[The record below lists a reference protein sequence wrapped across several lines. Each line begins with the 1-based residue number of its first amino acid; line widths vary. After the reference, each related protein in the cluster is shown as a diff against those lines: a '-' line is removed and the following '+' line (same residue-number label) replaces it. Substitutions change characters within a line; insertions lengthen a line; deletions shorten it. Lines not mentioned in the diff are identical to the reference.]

1 MAETTQVAAVREPI
15 GKRENAPVPLPPQH
29 QPGRHGVLRLGF
41 AAVLVAGVLWGVAHY
56 YDAFV
61 ALWLGLGIVV
71 LVGIGWGVMHYVD
84 RVGWHFFNTGKGV
97 LVTLSRASAAL
108 AEGRPDD
115 ALYASDFGGQALGLN
130 ERALTN
136 DRDGVRIYAFQPSG
150 EGADRQAA
158 LDEWQRYLDGF
169 ASIENVG
176 LHIHRLEQWRGAGN
190 VVASVRFELIGTPHH
205 ETEPGIDRA
214 VFRMHFARV
223 NGGFQIRK
231 AELIEGTRVINDR
244 PLFVDVGAAAGI
256 DFENRYYPRFLNDP
270 LKFGM
275 LRYGP
280 AGITAV
286 DYDNDGFYDLF
297 IPDGVASKLFRN
309 NGDGTF
315 TDVTEQAGL
324 SGLDGVSVALFADYD
339 NDGHKDLFVSRTF
352 GPNQLFHNNGDGT
365 FTDVT
370 EQAGIGVDYCTTVA
384 SWADYNNDG
393 FLDLYVGRYLE
404 PREHIPTT
412 FYARNGYP
420 NQLYRNNGDG
430 TFTNVTEEA
439 GVGEVGLCLGTVF
452 GDYNDDG
459 YPDLYVSN
467 DFGRKTLYR
476 NNGDGTFTDVTVKT
490 GTLAY
495 GAGMSATFGDYDNDG
510 RLDLYVAH
518 IRSEEGWFAEWPTV
532 LRYMVNSWRQG
543 VWITDMPLYF
553 QIFRQSGFK
562 FVKVFQDMASGNTLM
577 RNRGDGTFE
586 DTTWQ
591 ANANPPGWF
600 WGTNLADF
608 DNDGW
613 QDLYAANG
621 WVYND
626 KGTEIE
632 LDFLNKVVSEQKL
645 YKTGYLFDPNY
656 FGSRSWHGWE
666 RNRYLRNR
674 GDGTFEEIGRGVNTD
689 LLLNSRGT
697 AVADFWNRGALDIAV
712 AASTDRHALLRNE
725 IDADRNWMQVKLIG
739 AAGELEKGTNRDAVG
754 ARVVI
759 HAGGMQQMREVVLGD
774 GYGAQSMLRLHFGLN
789 QVETVDEMV
798 VRWPRSGIVQRFENV
813 PVNRLY
819 EIVEGRDELV
829 EKTVK
834 GEK

>member
-1 MAETTQVAAVREPI
+1 MAETTSVAAARAPI
-15 GKRENAPVPLPPQH
+15 GKRENLPVSHSAQVRPRKRKAWVI
-29 QPGRHGVLRLGF
+29 GI
-41 AAVLVAGVLWGVAHY
+41 A
-56 YDAFV
+56 V
-61 ALWLGLGIVV
+61 ALLI
-71 LVGIGWGVMHYVD
+71 GIGWGTMRYVD
-84 RVGWHFFNTGKGV
+84 RVGWHFFDTGKDV
-97 LVTLSRASAAL
+97 LVTLSRASMAL
-108 AEGRPDD
+108 TERNLDVVAG
-115 ALYASDFGGQALGLN
+115 LYASDFQGQMLGLH
-130 ERALTN
+130 RLRLTN
-136 DRDGVRIYAFQPSG
+136 DRDGVRIYAFGASG
-150 EGADRQAA
+150 DGADRQAA
-158 LDEWQRYLDGF
+158 LDEWQAYVDGF
-169 ASIENVG
+169 ASIDEVG
-176 LHIHRLEQWRGAGN
+176 MYIHRLEQWQGAGD
-190 VVASVRFELIGTPHH
+190 VVASVRFELIGTPNG
-205 ETEPGIDRA
+205 ETLTGIDRA
-214 VFRMHFARV
+214 LFRMHFTRV
-223 NGGFQIRK
+223 DGAFQIRR
-231 AELIEGTRVINDR
+231 AELLEGNRVINDR
-244 PLFVDVGAAAGI
+244 PLFVDVGPAAGI
-256 DFENRYYPRFLNDP
+256 DFENRYYPRFLNEP

-297 IPDGVASKLFRN
+297 IPDGVESKLFRN

-315 TDVTEQAGL
+315 ADVTEQVGLAGL
-324 SGLDGVSVALFADYD
+324 SGVSVGLFADYD
-339 NDGHKDLFVSRTF
+339 NDGYKDFFVSRTF
-352 GPNQLFHNNGDGT
+352 EPNQLFRNNGDGT
-365 FTDVT
+365 FADVT
-370 EQAGIGVDYCTTVA
+370 AQAGIGVDYCTTVA

-393 FLDLYVGRYLE
+393 LLDLYVGRYLE

-439 GVGEVGLCLGTVF
+439 GVGEVGLCLGTAF
-452 GDYNDDG
+452 GDYDDDG

-476 NNGDGTFTDVTVKT
+476 NNGDGTFSDVTVKT

-495 GAGMSATFGDYDNDG
+495 GAGMSSTIGDYDNDG

-532 LRYMVNSWRQG
+532 LRYMVNSWRQS
-543 VWITDMPLYF
+543 VWMTDMPLYF
-553 QIFRQSGFK
+553 QIFRQSGFQ
-562 FVKVFQDMASGNTLM
+562 FVKVFQDMASGNTLL

-586 DTTWQ
+586 DVTWQ

-621 WVYND
+621 WVYNE

-656 FGSRSWHGWE
+656 FGDRSWHGWE
-666 RNRYLRNR
+666 RNRHLRNR

-697 AVADFWNRGALDIAV
+697 AVADFWNRGTLDIAV

-725 IDADRNWMQVKLIG
+725 HNADRNWLQVKLVG
-739 AAGELEKGTNRDAVG
+739 AAEDMEKGTNRDAVG

-759 HAGGMQQMREVVLGD
+759 RAGGMMQMREVILGD
-774 GYGAQSMLRLHFGLN
+774 GYGAQSMLRLHFGVN
-789 QVETVDEMV
+789 HVETVEEMV

-819 EIVEGRDELV
+819 EIVEGKDVLV